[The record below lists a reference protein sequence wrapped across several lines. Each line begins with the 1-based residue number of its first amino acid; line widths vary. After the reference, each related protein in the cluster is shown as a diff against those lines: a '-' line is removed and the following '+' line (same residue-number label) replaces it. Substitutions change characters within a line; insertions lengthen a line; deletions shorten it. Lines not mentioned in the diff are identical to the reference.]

1 VDVCEKCKVK
11 YQKAAKVKACPECGG
26 RVKPGTDATEYAWFA
41 WDNDGVMEEEP
52 GIYVL

>member
-1 VDVCEKCKVK
+1 MT
-11 YQKAAKVKACPECGG
+11 
-26 RVKPGTDATEYAWFA
+26 PGAGSGAELYKWFA